1 MNLFVFSDESGVFD
15 KIHNDKFVFGWLLF
29 LSKKDK
35 DNHHRKYINVERTMR
50 VNNPVYSG
58 KGLKACIINNKHKN
72 KLFRSLNQIEKG
84 AVILNQ
90 KKILDS
96 IYKSKKDKQRYLD
109 YAYKIGV
116 KRHLESL
123 INEGQINPNDVKN
136 IYFVVDEHTT
146 ATNGIYELKES
157 LEQEFKR
164 GTYNFKWDTFYPPLF
179 PNLNCV
185 EVKFGK
191 SDKIPLI
198 RASDIVANKVYHHS
212 INDTLDR
219 IANKVHICKLP

>member
-58 KGLKACIINNKHKN
+58 KELKACIINNKHKN

-90 KKILDS
+90 KK
-96 IYKSKKDKQRYLD
+96 
-109 YAYKIGV
+109 
-116 KRHLESL
+116 
-123 INEGQINPNDVKN
+123 
-136 IYFVVDEHTT
+136 F
-146 ATNGIYELKES
+146 
-157 LEQEFKR
+157 
-164 GTYNFKWDTFYPPLF
+164 
-179 PNLNCV
+179 
-185 EVKFGK
+185 
-191 SDKIPLI
+191 
-198 RASDIVANKVYHHS
+198 
-212 INDTLDR
+212 
-219 IANKVHICKLP
+219 